1 MPTFIYARQ
10 ERKYTTLKKKAT
22 GLTSL
27 MHSGPSKDGL
37 PIAGVTGYHTWR
49 LEDKNNK
56 FGTLCTIYTQ
66 SSKYRYRKAV
76 ISYIQTALTKSTSSY
91 GLSMLSNLEDE
102 EPFSHV

>member
-1 MPTFIYARQ
+1 
-10 ERKYTTLKKKAT
+10 
-22 GLTSL
+22 

-37 PIAGVTGYHTWR
+37 PIVGVTGYHTWR

-56 FGTLCTIYTQ
+56 FGILCTVYTQ

-76 ISYIQTALTKSTSSY
+76 ISYIQIALTKSTSSY

-102 EPFSHV
+102 ETFSHVSVDSLSPKITGILSIMMVQ